1 MACNSQKRRFMAR
14 AVRDSSRVQGV
25 VSAQDSSETSGL
37 QRAIVDMGKT
47 VAGLMMADRTWRE
60 YSIRV

>member
-1 MACNSQKRRFMAR
+1 MAR